1 MAIKWSEGRYGSER
15 ASIGPFDMVV
25 HWVSSADKF
34 GLEIPSIGIRIR
46 GFAEMDAAKSRAE
59 AELRKALKGA
69 LALLGDDAPK
79 GGG

>member
-1 MAIKWSEGRYGSER
+1 MAIKWSPLKYGFSQAEVG
-15 ASIGPFDMVV
+15 AFSLAAGWNDGAYMAEVE
-25 HWVSSADKF
+25 A
-34 GLEIPSIGIRIR
+34 LGIRVN
-46 GFAEMDAAKSRAE
+46 GLPDLDAAKSRAE